1 MDELIQQVIT
11 VVTEDFTTVQHAIKN
26 TGKGESDGISLPNLY
41 EVLMQCANSCLR
53 KDHELNQARESGK
66 TAVFIPYLNDT
77 QWLDEISKLPASVI
91 IVNGI
96 DERTKTFE
104 ELKSKAWHRFE
115 KVIAGESHRGMA
127 ENFTQ
132 QYIDMFRAAN
142 PRNPKLP
149 SVQER
154 FTTDPEQRYAKF
166 VELVNQRFTMKEIAV
181 ALGLSLPAAYLVR
194 KQYRERLEA
203 DPNVNQ
209 GMPAMKFHVR

>member
-1 MDELIQQVIT
+1 MDELIHQVIT
-11 VVTEDFTTVQHAIKN
+11 VVTEDFTSVQHAIKN
-26 TGKGESDGISLPNLY
+26 TGKSDSDGISLPSLHN
-41 EVLMQCANSCLR
+41 VLMQCANSCLI
-53 KDHELNQARESGK
+53 KDNELNRVRESGK
-66 TAVFIPYLNDT
+66 TAVFIPLVSEA
-77 QWLDEISKLPASVI
+77 QWIDEISKLKESVI

-96 DERTKTFE
+96 DERNKTFE
-104 ELKSKAWHRFE
+104 DLKSKAWHRFE

-166 VELVNQRFTMKEIAV
+166 VELVNQRFRMKDIAV

-194 KQYRERLEA
+194 KQYRERLET

-209 GMPAMKFHVR
+209 GMPAMKFHQG

>member
-1 MDELIQQVIT
+1 MNEPNNQVAT
-11 VVTEDFTTVQHAIKN
+11 VVTDDFSPVQQSIKN
-26 TGKGESDGISLPNLY
+26 AGKNDSDGISLNDLY
-41 EVLMQCANSCLR
+41 ETFVRYANSC
-53 KDHELNQARESGK
+53 DHLGKELNTILESGK

-77 QWLDEISKLPASVI
+77 QWLEEISKLPASVI

-203 DPNVNQ
+203 DPNVKK